1 VGQPRDELGRL
12 LLVLTGRG
20 DAEVGAAPV
29 AALPAREGGDV
40 PLAAAGVAGLALDV
54 ADHPGGAGDR
64 GEGAAAEAGVPA
76 RVDELLEL
84 GGEAVLPGL
93 GGEVE
98 RVAEGLVRL
107 EDELAA
113 RVVVDLLLGRDD
125 GVVEA
130 AGRVVEGGAL
140 RRAGLELLP
149 EREEVLPRAELRGE
163 LGRVGRQAGLLEEV

>member
-1 VGQPRDELGRL
+1 DAVVRAEDLGRGVLRRGREDLADGRALEVLVRRVPDELDRRGVRREVADVREDRGLLLGVGQPRDELGRL

-107 EDELAA
+107 ED
-113 RVVVDLLLGRDD
+113 
-125 GVVEA
+125 
-130 AGRVVEGGAL
+130 
-140 RRAGLELLP
+140 
-149 EREEVLPRAELRGE
+149 
-163 LGRVGRQAGLLEEV
+163 